1 MSKRLNIDRQE
12 ELEPERMEYSKKAIT
27 DMGYKITGE
36 TKTWI
41 RFYYKE
47 CPIMFYPYSGW
58 AKKLSSMRRQM
69 TNIISSLTKPNGC
82 NTPASKIKTVKKF
95 MKGIL

>member
-1 MSKRLNIDRQE
+1 MSKRLNIERQE
-12 ELEPERMEYSKKAIT
+12 KLEPERMEYAKKAIT
-27 DMGYKITGE
+27 NMGYKITGE

-58 AKKLSSMRRQM
+58 ATGKSIKDGRGLQKLLNQ
-69 TNIISSLTKPNGC
+69 LK
-82 NTPASKIKTVKKF
+82 
-95 MKGIL
+95 L